1 MKEIIDLLPILGTA
15 MGLNILFGA
24 YNAFSNDKLTFD
36 KKKLIQG
43 ILKAIVIG
51 LGFIGA
57 AYCFE
62 YSDLSS
68 LGITPI
74 MIMNMSII
82 LYVSKFIN
90 NLAKVLGVDVTEVIK
105 K

>member
-1 MKEIIDLLPILGTA
+1 MSEVINLLPILGIA
-15 MGLNILFGA
+15 MGLNILFGV
-24 YNAFSNDKLTFD
+24 YNAFSNDKLVFD

-43 ILKAIVIG
+43 ILKALIIG
-51 LGFIGA
+51 LGFVGT

-68 LGITPI
+68 LGVTPV
-74 MIMNMSII
+74 MIMNMAII

-90 NLAKVLGVDVTEVIK
+90 NLAKILGIDISTLIK